1 MATAE
6 TSLIQ
11 KEPVAHDI
19 VAASKQDITPGPDK
33 PECTSII
40 DEAAGGVAF
49 ETSIHQSAKPD
60 TMMTEPDNTETE
72 HVHEDVGSAEIPS
85 EAVASSKAAGESSHI
100 SQKDQGATP
109 LKLDADRPMS
119 PPSSRKRGAS
129 EAGLEQEPDRP
140 KERRRDFSQ
149 EEKKRGQRLFGGLLS
164 TLSQKPP
171 GRRQPVERKQH
182 EKAQQRKEED
192 NRRKAE
198 IQEKLAKL
206 NRRRKIQQIK
216 LDEQT
221 MRARHDDMLAKAY
234 SLRTKTRP
242 PLYYRPWEFTSEE
255 EDIIDEQ
262 VRDAKEE
269 IEREFREFER
279 TKQQRLEQ
287 LGVQPSQ
294 KPTSGNDD
302 RRAST
307 VGEPL
312 DTQVPNST
320 RASDS
325 TNRPHPKPVERDHDE
340 VVETEEDT
348 TAIQTSEVIL

>member
-6 TSLIQ
+6 TPLIH
-11 KEPVAHDI
+11 KEPVAHDF
-19 VAASKQDITPGPDK
+19 VANSQQDITGSPDK
-33 PECTSII
+33 PEHTSSI
-40 DEAAGGVAF
+40 DEVAGGVAF
-49 ETSIHQSAKPD
+49 ETSNHPSAKPD
-60 TMMTEPDNTETE
+60 TMMMEPENTETE
-72 HVHEDVGSAEIPS
+72 PVNEGAGTGEMSAEVAGLP
-85 EAVASSKAAGESSHI
+85 EALEEPSHI
-100 SQKDQGATP
+100 SQKNQGVTP
-109 LKLDADRPMS
+109 PKLGADRPMS

-182 EKAQQRKEED
+182 EKTQQRKDED

-206 NRRRKIQQIK
+206 NRKRKIQQIK

-221 MRARHDDMLAKAY
+221 MHARHDDMLAKAY
-234 SLRTKTRP
+234 SLRTKARP
-242 PLYYRPWEFTSEE
+242 PLYYRPWELTSEE

-262 VRDAKEE
+262 VRDAKND
-269 IEREFREFER
+269 IERELREFER

-287 LGVQPSQ
+287 LGVQLSN
-294 KPTSGNDD
+294 KPTDGKDD
-302 RRAST
+302 RRASA

-320 RASDS
+320 RSSDS
-325 TNRPHPKPVERDHDE
+325 TNHPHPKPVERDHDE

-348 TAIQTSEVIL
+348 VIY

>member
-6 TSLIQ
+6 TPLIH
-11 KEPVAHDI
+11 KEPVAHDF
-19 VAASKQDITPGPDK
+19 VVTSQQDITGSPERPDH
-33 PECTSII
+33 TSNI

-49 ETSIHQSAKPD
+49 ETSIHPSAKPD
-60 TMMTEPDNTETE
+60 TMTTEPENTEMQPL
-72 HVHEDVGSAEIPS
+72 HEDAGSGGVPA
-85 EAVASSKAAGESSHI
+85 EAVASPKAAGETSHT
-100 SQKDQGATP
+100 SQKDQEATP
-109 LKLDADRPMS
+109 PKLDADRAMS

-129 EAGLEQEPDRP
+129 EASLEQEPDRP
-140 KERRRDFSQ
+140 KQRRRDFSQ

-171 GRRQPVERKQH
+171 GRRQPVDRKQH
-182 EKAQQRKEED
+182 EKTQQRKEED

-216 LDEQT
+216 LDEQI
-221 MRARHDDMLAKAY
+221 MRARHDDMLAKAH
-234 SLRTKTRP
+234 SLRTNTRP
-242 PLYYRPWEFTSEE
+242 PLYYRPWDFTSEE
-255 EDIIDEQ
+255 EEIIDEQ
-262 VRDAKEE
+262 VRDAKED
-269 IEREFREFER
+269 IERELKEFER

-287 LGVQPSQ
+287 LGVQPSK
-294 KPTSGNDD
+294 KPTSGEDD

-312 DTQVPNST
+312 DTEVPNST
-320 RASDS
+320 RSSDA
-325 TNRPHPKPVERDHDE
+325 TNRSHPKPVERDHDE

-348 TAIQTSEVIL
+348 VIY